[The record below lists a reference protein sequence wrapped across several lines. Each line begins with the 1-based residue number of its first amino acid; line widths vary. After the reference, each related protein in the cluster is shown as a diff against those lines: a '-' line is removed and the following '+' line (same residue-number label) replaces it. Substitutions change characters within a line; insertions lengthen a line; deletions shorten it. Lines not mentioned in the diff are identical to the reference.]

1 MANGFTNF
9 MNGLANWAK
18 QVTMDPLVDLWA
30 LAAKWVNAWLDW
42 ITWDDIWKTANQ
54 KINKATK
61 EIKNEMVSPV
71 DPTSTAWAIGEWIPN
86 WLANADALISVAQMA
101 KQIGKAWLK
110 QLPKLL
116 NKYQDAKDKNAQLKA
131 AQEIREYVNWLY
143 NEARTPIS
151 EAPAYQQKA
160 YAATE
165 SSPLRNMEK
174 FSDVWWNRS
183 TEMKDMTKRFKQV
196 DKNKS
201 IPADQKSNVKSMEVE
216 SSVYPE
222 RYDDP
227 ESWYWTEPNN
237 LSKPMTSQQAIRAWI
252 PYKWTNMSEV
262 KEVQKTVNDIA
273 KMSDADFKKFMQSN
287 ASDATAWYGKYWYD
301 NDIDDLWKSTY
312 NSPKDYGDV
321 KDAVI
326 NNIINSHWQDQ
337 LGTISPYYQNAIKS
351 NIGRQ
356 SRTWRKN
363 ELMNSNQMK
372 AAYPN
377 PADREGAADI
387 LTSNGWIPD
396 MYL

>member
-1 MANGFTNF
+1 
-9 MNGLANWAK
+9 
-18 QVTMDPLVDLWA
+18 MDPLVDLWA
-30 LAAKWVNAWLDW
+30 LAAKWINKWLDW
-42 ITWDDIWKTANQ
+42 ITWDDLSKTANA
-54 KINKATK
+54 KIDRAA
-61 EIKNEMVSPV
+61 EGIKNEMVSPV
-71 DPTSTAWAIGEWIPN
+71 DPTSVAWAIWEWIPV

-143 NEARTPIS
+143 NEAKTPIS
-151 EAPAYQQKA
+151 EAPAYQQKV

-165 SSPLRNMEK
+165 SSPLWNIEK

-183 TEMKDMTKRFKQV
+183 TEIKNMTKRFNQV

-201 IPADQKSNVKSMEVE
+201 IPADQKVNVKSMEVE

-222 RYDDP
+222 RYDNS
-227 ESWYWTEPNN
+227 EIWYWTEPNN
-237 LSKPMTSQQAIRAWI
+237 LEKPMTTQQAIRSWI

-262 KEVQKTVNDIA
+262 KEVQKTVNEIA

-351 NIGRQ
+351 NVGRQ

-363 ELMNSNQMK
+363 ELMNS
-372 AAYPN
+372 
-377 PADREGAADI
+377 EW
-387 LTSNGWIPD
+387 WIPD